1 MKKRLISLLLAFSMM
16 LTFLPAGAVSAF
28 AEGTADDTAK
38 GELLTDGKTITE
50 SGTYQ
55 LNGPYTKGIT
65 INTTGS
71 VVINVTG
78 NVTVTV
84 PENVNNFCFITIE
97 KADSVTINDA
107 AKYPVTVN
115 GGSVI
120 SNLGEELIVN
130 GGKYIC
136 NVRNYYFSA
145 FNLSNGRNRVENVTI
160 ESKYNAILVSSE
172 CDSAVIKKSEITK
185 QYNSGGYEGGIVCRT
200 TNGTLDLDHVTVHV
214 LEGSALRAE
223 SGTITIN
230 GGEYKSNQ
238 GAAIAT
244 WYNSDDNLDLTING
258 GTYQSDNYNGPVAN
272 FGCNVGRTGRDC
284 NIKIHGGTF
293 VGGQLLWFRGEG
305 AKTLTIDGDTT
316 LQSTGGTADA
326 VVVGGHGQLFFN
338 SGTIDISGD
347 SERNALRIVERGE
360 AIVNDGTFKG
370 AKYDIYERNNDSS
383 VPPCRVQLKNA
394 TFDDNVCNVYL
405 EKDRQ
410 IDVAQNYTGE
420 VTIECED
427 PKDGRQLTKATETDY
442 QKNLNLTSA
451 NEGYLVG
458 YKKTTDGEYRCL
470 SKKVGVTI
478 EGLED
483 AVIKEGE
490 SKDFTVKV
498 DPKDD
503 AKLGEAVIDFGDKNS
518 EIEYK
523 DEHGAYQRMPKDGLE
538 VDLSGNN
545 KNYEFRITPKK
556 AGEQTLTAAVVRD
569 AVEVGTDSKDY
580 TVAGRVHTTVAI
592 EGLENAV
599 IKEGESKDFTVK
611 VTPND
616 DANLGEAF
624 IDFGDKNS
632 EIEYKDKESGEYKP
646 MPDGGLPIDLG
657 DVKEQYAFRITPKN
671 AGDQKLTAAVVRDA
685 VEVGTDSKDYTVA
698 GRVHTTV
705 AIEGLENAVIKEG
718 ESKDFTVKVT
728 PNDDANLGEAF
739 IDFGDKNSEIEY
751 KDEHGAYQPMPENGL
766 KINLGDG
773 EVEREF
779 RITPKE
785 TGKQTLIAAVKK
797 DENELARDEKDFVV
811 SEMPILTLKDGV
823 ITSVTVPGKNGADPE
838 DITEIVKKNANEDG
852 SFNVPEG
859 ATVSVAF
866 DKDAFADSGLK
877 FGHWDITGLD
887 DPNAYQDKESFDFV
901 MPAKGVTLKAM
912 TQDASIEDDEP
923 DIVGPIVI
931 GTTVVVGGAVLGYQA
946 YSLGAEFAGKLMALP
961 YFPSNRSALA
971 MMLWEDA
978 GKPMPESELLYP
990 DVEQEE
996 QDMDLQHAARW
1007 AMENELIPDLNDE
1020 GTAPE
1025 EMKFYPDNTVS
1036 KLDVLNAWQKAQELK
1051 QNA

>member
-1 MKKRLISLLLAFSMM
+1 MKKRRISLLLAFSMM

-28 AEGTADDTAK
+28 AEGTADDTTKETLLK
-38 GELLTDGKTITE
+38 GGENITD

-78 NVTVTV
+78 NVTVTA
-84 PENVNNFCFITIE
+84 PENEYNFCFITIE

-130 GGKYIC
+130 GGTYI
-136 NVRNYYFSA
+136 RNGGGNPNISA
-145 FNLSNGRNRVENVTI
+145 FTLANGSNQVEKVTI
-160 ESKYNAILVSSE
+160 ESKYNAILVSSD

-185 QYNSGGYEGGIVCRT
+185 QYNSSAYEGGIVCRT
-200 TNGTLDLDHVTVHV
+200 TNGTLDLDHVTVHA
-214 LEGSALRAE
+214 LEGSALQAE

-244 WYNSDDNLDLTING
+244 SLNLDDNLDLTING
-258 GTYQSDNYNGPVAN
+258 GTYQNDNYNWPVAN
-272 FGCNVGRTGRDC
+272 FGCYVGRNGRDC

-293 VGGQLLWFRGEG
+293 VGGQLLWFHGEG
-305 AKTLTIDGDTT
+305 AETLTIDGNTT
-316 LQSTGGTADA
+316 LQSTGGEYDA

-338 SGTIDISGD
+338 SGTIDISDG

-370 AKYDIYERNNDSS
+370 AKYDIYERNNDSRVS
-383 VPPCRVQLKNA
+383 PCRVQLNHA
-394 TFDDNVCNVYL
+394 NFDDSVCNVYL

-420 VTIECED
+420 VTIECAD
-427 PKDGRQLTKATETDY
+427 PSDGRQLTKATETDY

-458 YKKTTDGEYRCL
+458 YKKTADGKEYRCL

-478 EGLED
+478 NGLKGEIKAED
-483 AVIKEGE
+483 PAE
-490 SKDFTVKV
+490 FTVTLTH
-498 DPKDD
+498 
-503 AKLGEAVIDFGDKNS
+503 AGSTGTGTLTFGDKNG

-523 DEHGAYQRMPKDGLE
+523 DENDKYVPMPNDGLPIKLAS
-538 VDLSGNN
+538 D
-545 KNYEFRITPKK
+545 KNDYAFRITPKD
-556 AGEQTLTAAVVRD
+556 AGEQKLTAAVVRD
-569 AVEVGTDSKDY
+569 DVELGTAEENF
-580 TVAGRVHTTVAI
+580 TVAGRVHTTVTI

-599 IKEGESKDFTVK
+599 IKEGESKGFTVK

-624 IDFGDKNS
+624 IDFGN
-632 EIEYKDKESGEYKP
+632 
-646 MPDGGLPIDLG
+646 
-657 DVKEQYAFRITPKN
+657 
-671 AGDQKLTAAVVRDA
+671 
-685 VEVGTDSKDYTVA
+685 
-698 GRVHTTV
+698 
-705 AIEGLENAVIKEG
+705 
-718 ESKDFTVKVT
+718 
-728 PNDDANLGEAF
+728 
-739 IDFGDKNSEIEY
+739 KNSEIEY
-751 KDEHGAYQPMPENGL
+751 KDENGEYKPMLENGL
-766 KINLGDG
+766 KIGLGDG

-785 TGKQTLIAAVKK
+785 TGKQTLIAVVKQDK
-797 DENELARDEKDFVV
+797 NELARDEKDFVV

-823 ITSVTVPGKNGADPE
+823 ITSVTVPGKDGADPE

-887 DPNAYQDKESFDFV
+887 DPNAYQDKESFAFV

-990 DVEQEE
+990 DVGQEE
-996 QDMDLQHAARW
+996 RDMDLQHAARW

-1036 KLDVLNAWQKAQELK
+1036 KIDVLNAWQKAQELK

>member
-28 AEGTADDTAK
+28 TEGTADDTTKETLLK
-38 GELLTDGKTITE
+38 GGENITD

-78 NVTVTV
+78 NVTVTA
-84 PENVNNFCFITIE
+84 PENEYNFCFITIE

-130 GGKYIC
+130 GGTYI
-136 NVRNYYFSA
+136 RNGGGNPNISA
-145 FNLSNGRNRVENVTI
+145 FTLANGSNQVEKVTI
-160 ESKYNAILVSSE
+160 ESKYNAILVSSD

-185 QYNSGGYEGGIVCRT
+185 QYNSSAYEGGIVCRT
-200 TNGTLDLDHVTVHV
+200 TNGTLDLDHVTVHA
-214 LEGSALRAE
+214 LEGSALQAE

-244 WYNSDDNLDLTING
+244 SLNLDDNLDLTING
-258 GTYQSDNYNGPVAN
+258 GTYQNDNYNWPVAN
-272 FGCNVGRTGRDC
+272 FGCYVGRNGRDC

-293 VGGQLLWFRGEG
+293 VGGQLLWFHGEG
-305 AKTLTIDGDTT
+305 AETLTIDGNTT
-316 LQSTGGTADA
+316 LQSTGGEYDA

-338 SGTIDISGD
+338 SGTIDISDG

-370 AKYDIYERNNDSS
+370 AKYDIYERNNDSRVS
-383 VPPCRVQLKNA
+383 PCRVQLNHA
-394 TFDDNVCNVYL
+394 NFDDSVCNVYL

-420 VTIECED
+420 VTIECAD
-427 PKDGRQLTKATETDY
+427 PSDGRQLTKATETDY

-458 YKKTTDGEYRCL
+458 YKKTADGKEYRCL

-478 EGLED
+478 NGLKGEIKAED
-483 AVIKEGE
+483 PAE
-490 SKDFTVKV
+490 FTVTLTH
-498 DPKDD
+498 
-503 AKLGEAVIDFGDKNS
+503 AGSTGTGTLTFGDKNG

-523 DEHGAYQRMPKDGLE
+523 DENDKYVPMPNDGLPIKLAS
-538 VDLSGNN
+538 D
-545 KNYEFRITPKK
+545 KNDYAFRITPKD
-556 AGEQTLTAAVVRD
+556 AGEQKLTAAVVRD
-569 AVEVGTDSKDY
+569 DVELGTAEENF
-580 TVAGRVHTTVAI
+580 TVAGRVHTTVTI

-599 IKEGESKDFTVK
+599 IKEGESKGFTVK

-624 IDFGDKNS
+624 IDFGN
-632 EIEYKDKESGEYKP
+632 
-646 MPDGGLPIDLG
+646 
-657 DVKEQYAFRITPKN
+657 
-671 AGDQKLTAAVVRDA
+671 
-685 VEVGTDSKDYTVA
+685 
-698 GRVHTTV
+698 
-705 AIEGLENAVIKEG
+705 
-718 ESKDFTVKVT
+718 
-728 PNDDANLGEAF
+728 
-739 IDFGDKNSEIEY
+739 KNSEIEY
-751 KDEHGAYQPMPENGL
+751 KDENGEYKPMLENGL
-766 KINLGDG
+766 KIGLGDG

-785 TGKQTLIAAVKK
+785 TGKQTLIAVVKQDK
-797 DENELARDEKDFVV
+797 NELARDEKDFVV

-823 ITSVTVPGKNGADPE
+823 ITSVTVPGKDGADPE

-887 DPNAYQDKESFDFV
+887 DPNAYQDKESFAFE
-901 MPAKGVTLKAM
+901 MPAKAVTLKAM

-990 DVEQEE
+990 DVGQEE
-996 QDMDLQHAARW
+996 RDMDLQHAARW

-1036 KLDVLNAWQKAQELK
+1036 KIDVLNAWQKAQELK

>member
-16 LTFLPAGAVSAF
+16 LTFLPAGAVPAF
-28 AEGTADDTAK
+28 AEGTADDTTK
-38 GELLTDGKTITE
+38 GTILQSGDIIE
-50 SGTYQ
+50 NSGTYQ
-55 LNGPYTKGIT
+55 LNGNYNQGIK
-65 INTTGS
+65 INTEGS
-71 VVINVTG
+71 VEINVTG
-78 NVTVTV
+78 NVTVTA
-84 PENVNNFCFITIE
+84 PENVNNFCFIIIE
-97 KADSVTINDA
+97 KADSVTFNGDA
-107 AKYPVTVN
+107 QYSVTVN

-120 SNLGEELIVN
+120 YNKGGDLTVN
-130 GGKYIC
+130 GGTYIC
-136 NVRNYYFSA
+136 NGGNRNSSTFT
-145 FNLSNGRNRVENVTI
+145 LSNPNSINQVKNVTIENVTI
-160 ESKYNAILVSSE
+160 ESEYNAIWVGRN
-172 CDSAVIKKSEITK
+172 CDSAVIKNSNITAE
-185 QYNSGGYEGGIVCRT
+185 YTRGAYSGGIVCFT
-200 TNGTLDLDHVTVHV
+200 AEGTLDLDHVTVHA
-214 LEGSALRAE
+214 LEGNALE
-223 SGTITIN
+223 LVCGTITIEE
-230 GGEYKSNQ
+230 GEYTASDK
-238 GAAIAT
+238 GCAIHT
-244 WYNSDDNLDLTING
+244 YPENSDAIDLTITG
-258 GTYQSDNYNGPVAN
+258 GTYKSGFQYVVAAL
-272 FGCNVGRTGRDC
+272 GCYGEKST
-284 NIKIHGGTF
+284 IKINGSKLIGNNQ
-293 VGGQLLWFRGEG
+293 VLWFAGDG
-305 AKTLTIDGDTT
+305 AETLTIDGNTT

-326 VVVGGHGQLFFN
+326 VVVGHGQLIFN
-338 SGTIDISGD
+338 SGTIEVSGD
-347 SERNALRIVERGE
+347 SERSALRTYEWGE
-360 AIVNDGTFKG
+360 AIVNDVTFKG
-370 AKYDIYERNNDSS
+370 AKYGIYERNRRDYWRL
-383 VPPCRVQLKNA
+383 PPCRVQLNAA

-420 VTIECED
+420 VTIECAD
-427 PKDGRQLTKATETDY
+427 PSDGRQLTKATETDY

-478 EGLED
+478 SGLKGE
-483 AVIKEGE
+483 IKAEE
-490 SKDFTVKV
+490 PAEFTVT
-498 DPKDD
+498 
-503 AKLGEAVIDFGDKNS
+503 LTHENSTGTGTLTFGNKNG

-523 DEHGAYQRMPKDGLE
+523 DEHGAYQLMPKEGLK
-538 VDLSGNN
+538 VNLSGDD
-545 KNYEFRITPKK
+545 KNYEFRITPQN

-569 AVEVGTDSKDY
+569 DVKLGTADKDY
-580 TVAGRVHTTVAI
+580 TVAGRVHTTVTI
-592 EGLENAV
+592 EGLEDAV

-624 IDFGDKNS
+624 IDFGDKNG
-632 EIEYKDKESGEYKP
+632 EIKYKDQNGEYK
-646 MPDGGLPIDLG
+646 L
-657 DVKEQYAFRITPKN
+657 
-671 AGDQKLTAAVVRDA
+671 
-685 VEVGTDSKDYTVA
+685 
-698 GRVHTTV
+698 
-705 AIEGLENAVIKEG
+705 
-718 ESKDFTVKVT
+718 
-728 PNDDANLGEAF
+728 
-739 IDFGDKNSEIEY
+739 
-751 KDEHGAYQPMPENGL
+751 MPENGL
-766 KINLGDG
+766 KINLENG
-773 EVEREF
+773 EVEHEF
-779 RITPKE
+779 RIAPKE
-785 TGKQTLIAAVKK
+785 TGKQTLTAVVKQDK
-797 DENELARDEKDFVV
+797 NELARDEKDFVV

-823 ITSVTVPGKNGADPE
+823 ITSVTVPGKDGADPE

-852 SFNVPEG
+852 SFHVPEG

-887 DPNAYQDKESFDFV
+887 DPNAYQDKESFDFE
-901 MPAKGVTLKAM
+901 MPAKAVTLKAM

-990 DVEQEE
+990 DVGQEE
-996 QDMDLQHAARW
+996 RDMDLQHAARW

-1036 KLDVLNAWQKAQELK
+1036 KIDVLKAWQKAQELK

>member
-28 AEGTADDTAK
+28 AEGTADDTTKETLLK
-38 GELLTDGKTITE
+38 GGENITD

-78 NVTVTV
+78 NVTVTA
-84 PENVNNFCFITIE
+84 PENEYNFCFITIE

-130 GGKYIC
+130 GGTYI
-136 NVRNYYFSA
+136 RNGGGNPNISA
-145 FNLSNGRNRVENVTI
+145 FTLANGSNQVEKVTI
-160 ESKYNAILVSSE
+160 ESKYNAILVSSD

-185 QYNSGGYEGGIVCRT
+185 QYNSSAYEGGIVCRT
-200 TNGTLDLDHVTVHV
+200 TNGTLDLDHVTVHA
-214 LEGSALRAE
+214 LEGSALQAE

-244 WYNSDDNLDLTING
+244 SLNLDDNLDLTING
-258 GTYQSDNYNGPVAN
+258 GTYQNDNYNWPVAN
-272 FGCNVGRTGRDC
+272 FGCYVGRNGRDC

-293 VGGQLLWFRGEG
+293 VGGQLLWFHGEG
-305 AKTLTIDGDTT
+305 AETLTIDGNTT
-316 LQSTGGTADA
+316 LQSTGGEYDA

-338 SGTIDISGD
+338 SGTIDISDG

-370 AKYDIYERNNDSS
+370 AKYDIYERNNDSRVS
-383 VPPCRVQLKNA
+383 PCRVQLNHA
-394 TFDDNVCNVYL
+394 NFDDSVCNVYL

-420 VTIECED
+420 VTIECAD
-427 PKDGRQLTKATETDY
+427 PSDGRQLTKATETDY

-458 YKKTTDGEYRCL
+458 YKKTADGKEYRCL
-470 SKKVGVTI
+470 SKKVGVTISGLDGEIKAEDPAEFTVTLTHEKSTGTGILTFGDKNGEIEYQDDNGVYHPMPPAGREIDLESGKNQYTFRITPQNAGAQKLTAAVVRDDVELGTADKDFTVAGRVHTTVTI

-498 DPKDD
+498 
-503 AKLGEAVIDFGDKNS
+503 
-518 EIEYK
+518 
-523 DEHGAYQRMPKDGLE
+523 
-538 VDLSGNN
+538 
-545 KNYEFRITPKK
+545 
-556 AGEQTLTAAVVRD
+556 
-569 AVEVGTDSKDY
+569 
-580 TVAGRVHTTVAI
+580 
-592 EGLENAV
+592 
-599 IKEGESKDFTVK
+599 
-611 VTPND
+611 TPND
-616 DANLGEAF
+616 DAKLGEAF
-624 IDFGDKNS
+624 IDFGNKNS
-632 EIEYKDKESGEYKP
+632 EIEYQDENGEYQP
-646 MPDGGLPIDLG
+646 MPKNGLKIDLG
-657 DVKEQYAFRITPKN
+657 D
-671 AGDQKLTAAVVRDA
+671 
-685 VEVGTDSKDYTVA
+685 
-698 GRVHTTV
+698 
-705 AIEGLENAVIKEG
+705 G
-718 ESKDFTVKVT
+718 ETK
-728 PNDDANLGEAF
+728 
-739 IDFGDKNSEIEY
+739 
-751 KDEHGAYQPMPENGL
+751 
-766 KINLGDG
+766 
-773 EVEREF
+773 REF
-779 RITPKE
+779 RIAPKE

-797 DENELARDEKDFVV
+797 DKNELAKDEKDFVV

-852 SFNVPEG
+852 SFHVPEG

-887 DPNAYQDKESFDFV
+887 DPNAYQDKESFAFV

-912 TQDASIEDDEP
+912 TQDASIEDGEP

-990 DVEQEE
+990 DVGQEE
-996 QDMDLQHAARW
+996 RDMDLQHAARW

-1036 KLDVLNAWQKAQELK
+1036 KIDVLKAWQKAQELK